1 LPLFGTEV
9 SKAVRH
15 RCVFV
20 IVFCEE
26 FGVVT
31 MQARTIT
38 TGSQGHIPDDLS
50 AARQAKQFESEYLA
64 EAVL

>member
-1 LPLFGTEV
+1 
-9 SKAVRH
+9 
-15 RCVFV
+15 
-20 IVFCEE
+20 
-26 FGVVT
+26 

-38 TGSQGHIPDDLS
+38 TGSQGHIPGDLS